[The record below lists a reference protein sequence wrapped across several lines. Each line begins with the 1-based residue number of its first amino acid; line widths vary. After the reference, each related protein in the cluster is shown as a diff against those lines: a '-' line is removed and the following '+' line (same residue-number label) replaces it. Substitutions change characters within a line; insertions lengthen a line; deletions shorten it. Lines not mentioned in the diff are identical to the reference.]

1 MKKTNHVLTQCLVLA
16 LAIATAAPL
25 AAQKFELVIRNN
37 AVFINGKEVP
47 EENLSGRLDLT
58 GLDVKYSGIT
68 SSPDERPVVRING
81 VLFVIE
87 PDRLALASRPISIVT
102 PEPGGGALISFERA
116 VELGH
121 DLQRTTKGL
130 RLSLREVPTIQ
141 KEVVETLQ
149 QAQTQ
154 MEEAAAA
161 LQSLPK
167 MEIMRYFNGVLREDF
182 DLYERL
188 VEEVEMERQAAHLAD
203 EVRRMSRGKERNQ
216 KLEAL
221 RERLSAIFERKQHN
235 RRREIQ
241 QLEDKLQSLQERLK
255 EREDVRRAII
265 ERRLQELLGT
275 RF

>member
-1 MKKTNHVLTQCLVLA
+1 MKKTYHVLTQCLVLA
-16 LAIATAAPL
+16 LAIAMARPL
-25 AAQKFELVIRNN
+25 AAQEFALVIRDNT
-37 AVFINGKEVP
+37 VFINGKEVS
-47 EENLSGRLDLT
+47 EENLSERLDLT
-58 GLDVKYSGIT
+58 GLDVEFSGRI

-87 PDRLALASRPISIVT
+87 ADRLVPASRPVSIMT
-102 PEPGGGALISFERA
+102 PKPGGGALISFERA
-116 VELGH
+116 VELGY
-121 DLQRTTKGL
+121 DLQETTRGL
-130 RLSLREVPTIQ
+130 HASLQEVPTI
-141 KEVVETLQ
+141 EFVETLQ

-161 LQSLPK
+161 LQSFPK
-167 MEIMRYFNGVLREDF
+167 MQLKQYIDGVLREDF

-241 QLEDKLQSLQERLK
+241 QLGDKLQSLQERLK